1 MIDVKFIG
9 RKAYPSRIPIGVMK
23 DNEIEALR
31 FSLPEIGEAQASF
44 LYVRINDEY
53 ADVAR
58 PLSDGVYDITSLL
71 TQKGAEMDAF
81 IEIRC
86 NGKLWHSEPFILVVE
101 DLPDI
106 GTQIEKQYPTALE
119 QALDEAEAYL
129 AQVRAAAKEI
139 KELNAKALTLYP
151 GQPATAEYDVTT
163 GTITIGV
170 PQGIDGAK
178 GEPGKDGRDGEQ
190 GPRGEK
196 GEIGPQGPKGDT
208 GEQGP
213 KGDRGPTGEKGDRGE
228 RGPMGIQGLQGPR
241 GIQGPKGDPGTDA
254 SVTAENIQSALGYTP
269 VKDVQV
275 AGRSVLDSG
284 VAKVPI
290 AQADAPGVV
299 SVPIPQDSGIWND
312 GGSLKVSYAT
322 DNEISSRTGTRKAI
336 VCSNMD
342 YAVKA
347 AMCDGKGAAWTAN
360 EQKKA
365 RERIGAVGFDN
376 GSESANLYDPSI
388 QTAETIAPHYYVNG
402 VPYTST
408 QYDTMWNC
416 TAPISVSPNTTYT
429 VGLVPAYH
437 YVYASED
444 IMIVK
449 PWSHAGSG
457 IQFYDINGAW
467 IKSTSLNTFTTPE
480 NCASMRFNYIRGK
493 KVDLAMLAERCM
505 LVKGDTLPTTY
516 EAYGANDT
524 TGIASALKK
533 NGVPHYEYRNDV
545 LTVYQNGTKIVY
557 GYSGNNN
564 LMMCKGYGLVDAFVP
579 FTTDIL
585 SPMII
590 TASENADGDLDD
602 SYRLTG
608 GNHSYGQTSGTPSA
622 NTVLVEVSADG
633 KAAKT
638 SGLFNT
644 LILHARHEIQAWNTV
659 KADGTGRSVIV
670 EDDYIIWDGQRMNVE
685 IRLTP
690 TEKVV
695 ISEYYGLQLA
705 EINSCNVYGD
715 KVRLNIATGGYSD
728 IVPYYIEGICEKF
741 RIRMHLDDV
750 GLGKYTYNTTAVK
763 YSKNDYKKAYFRPI
777 GEGHAFTAEDCLWL
791 RGYFEIAT
799 L

>member
-1 MIDVKFIG
+1 MIYIQSAFSQEEQRLELVGRQGEGGTRQLVFDCADVLAEYPDALIVCAMQRAG
-9 RKAYPSRIPIGVMK
+9 DRTAYLK
-23 DNEIEALR
+23 DCATDGTNRAVTLE
-31 FSLPEIGEAQASF
+31 S
-44 LYVRINDEY
+44 
-53 ADVAR
+53 ADVAVPGILKIELRALIGDDVRKSAVYIAKVAESLRGAQDR
-58 PLSDGVYDITSLL
+58 PGNPIADVLNRIDMTISR
-71 TQKGAEMDAF
+71 AEKS
-81 IEIRC
+81 I
-86 NGKLWHSEPFILVVE
+86 
-101 DLPDI
+101 
-106 GTQIEKQYPTALE
+106 
-119 QALDEAEAYL
+119 AEAD
-129 AQVRAAAKEI
+129 AAAKSAQTVADI
-139 KELNAKALTLYP
+139 VQAKLDN
-151 GQPATAEYDVTT
+151 GDFV
-163 GTITIGV
+163 
-170 PQGIDGAK
+170 GAK
-178 GEPGKDGRDGEQ
+178 GD
-190 GPRGEK
+190 
-196 GEIGPQGPKGDT
+196 
-208 GEQGP
+208 
-213 KGDRGPTGEKGDRGE
+213 
-228 RGPMGIQGLQGPR
+228 
-241 GIQGPKGDPGTDA
+241 KGDPGN
-254 SVTAENIQSALGYTP
+254 VR
-269 VKDVQV
+269 DVRV
-275 AGRSVLDSG
+275 AGVSMLKDG
-284 VAKVPI
+284 VANVPI
-290 AQADAPGVV
+290 ATADAPGVV
-299 SVPIPQDSGIWND
+299 SIVSPQDSGIWND
-312 GGSLKVSYAT
+312 KGNLKISYAT
-322 DNEISSRTGTRKAI
+322 DTEISGRSGTRKAI
-336 VCSNMD
+336 VCANMD

-402 VPYTST
+402 VPCTST

-644 LILHARHEIQAWNTV
+644 LILHARHEIQAWNTE